1 MNWVKNNIFKHL
13 NKEVD
18 YIYCDNDNKDAVYFD
33 MYLMYSAKH
42 IIFTI
47 GAFSMAAYMF
57 NKNK

>member
-33 MYLMYSAKH
+33 MYLMSSAKH
-42 IIFTI
+42 MIFTI
-47 GAFSMAAYMF
+47 DAFSMAAYMF